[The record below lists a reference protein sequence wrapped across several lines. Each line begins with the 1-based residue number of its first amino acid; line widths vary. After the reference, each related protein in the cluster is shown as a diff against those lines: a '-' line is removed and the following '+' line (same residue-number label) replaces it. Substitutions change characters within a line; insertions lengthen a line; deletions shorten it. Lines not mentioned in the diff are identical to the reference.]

1 MHEGLLWRKLKP
13 TKKRGA
19 VLEGSP
25 VLLRWRELTESVRR
39 ATYHLAPLFHPPP
52 SVSLFPIA
60 PTEVQISA
68 GGGYIGQEVALA
80 VTTEH
85 QPVPA
90 YAVVES
96 GGENGSRS
104 VFTVQQKRFLLMEE
118 CLPDSIGA
126 RGQSAAV
133 YNKTKWDLYCELFLG
148 VGAGQ
153 SCEY

>member
-1 MHEGLLWRKLKP
+1 MHEGLLWRKLRP

-85 QPVPA
+85 NLVPGNL
-90 YAVVES
+90 AVK
-96 GGENGSRS
+96 G
-104 VFTVQQKRFLLMEE
+104 
-118 CLPDSIGA
+118 
-126 RGQSAAV
+126 
-133 YNKTKWDLYCELFLG
+133 
-148 VGAGQ
+148 GAGTGTRDVLTVHKKR
-153 SCEY
+153 